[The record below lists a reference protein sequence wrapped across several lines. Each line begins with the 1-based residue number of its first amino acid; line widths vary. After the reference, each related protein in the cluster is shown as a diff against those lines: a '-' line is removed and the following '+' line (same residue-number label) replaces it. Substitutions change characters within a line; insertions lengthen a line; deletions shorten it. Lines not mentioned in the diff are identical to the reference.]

1 MPVNTLKIHNVFFL
15 EASKLTVLALTSEY
29 SVELSNNPQSGQAS
43 EIKISRSTE
52 KHPGV
57 SLNLASFT
65 TLFGENGSGKT
76 DLLLTLCQ
84 GLAAWTPKSRL
95 SLLWEDEHGLK
106 LALSDSL
113 KKVPVQPPF
122 EGTVHKKAP
131 AITTAFYTTSPFES
145 LRRARLKARGVLD
158 ISPRFGSQVSFD
170 APSTFLAYEL
180 LRNRAPF
187 VANAE
192 VEMKAS
198 IPELFSLL
206 KTYSFPSV
214 RKEVSQSASLRDNI
228 VKAASRGLDQEER
241 FALSFIILDSA
252 ENDTAGELYSFTD
265 ELREMLYNHSASAT
279 QPSADTWSK
288 FSYLAT
294 TNTDLRKRYQEAF
307 NGYQLICALFEDK
320 ESWRRTAKISFLD
333 EKIGNLIR
341 GNAELVAKLT
351 KLGFLRWSFHELSS
365 GQASMMS
372 LYCSLAMT
380 LGAFEKDSDA
390 SALLLC
396 IDEGEMFMHPRWQRE
411 YISHLL
417 EFIHTFP
424 GAASKLHLLVST
436 HSLIVAADS
445 PPGRL
450 FDLEEKRLKNAFGYS
465 PKQTL
470 SGVFNVEEF
479 SGDYSAG
486 LIAKISDTL
495 KSKHPTDEQRREAL
509 QIARS
514 LSNDD
519 VREQVEHR
527 LHQHLENLNAQD

>member
-279 QPSADTWSK
+279 QP
-288 FSYLAT
+288 
-294 TNTDLRKRYQEAF
+294 R
-307 NGYQLICALFEDK
+307 
-320 ESWRRTAKISFLD
+320 
-333 EKIGNLIR
+333 
-341 GNAELVAKLT
+341 
-351 KLGFLRWSFHELSS
+351 
-365 GQASMMS
+365 
-372 LYCSLAMT
+372 
-380 LGAFEKDSDA
+380 
-390 SALLLC
+390 LC
-396 IDEGEMFMHPRWQRE
+396 
-411 YISHLL
+411 
-417 EFIHTFP
+417 T
-424 GAASKLHLLVST
+424 
-436 HSLIVAADS
+436 
-445 PPGRL
+445 
-450 FDLEEKRLKNAFGYS
+450 
-465 PKQTL
+465 
-470 SGVFNVEEF
+470 
-479 SGDYSAG
+479 
-486 LIAKISDTL
+486 
-495 KSKHPTDEQRREAL
+495 
-509 QIARS
+509 
-514 LSNDD
+514 
-519 VREQVEHR
+519 
-527 LHQHLENLNAQD
+527 

>member
-15 EASKLTVLALTSEY
+15 ESGKLTVLALTSEY
-29 SVELSNNPQSGQAS
+29 SVELSNNPQSRQAS
-43 EIKISRSTE
+43 EIKIGRSTE
-52 KHPGV
+52 EHSGV

-106 LALSDSL
+106 LARSDSL
-113 KKVPVQPPF
+113 NKVPVQPPF
-122 EGTVHKKAP
+122 EAIIHNKAP

-145 LRRARLKARGVLD
+145 LRRARLKAHGVLD

-187 VANAE
+187 VANAK
-192 VEMKAS
+192 VELKAS
-198 IPELFSLL
+198 IPDLFSLL

-214 RKEVSQSASLRDNI
+214 RKEISQSPSWRNNSL
-228 VKAASRGLDQEER
+228 KAAGRALDQEER

-252 ENDTAGELYSFTD
+252 ETDTSGELYTFTD
-265 ELREMLYNHSASAT
+265 ELREMLYSHSPSAT
-279 QPSADTWSK
+279 QPGTDTWPK
-288 FSYLAT
+288 FFYLET
-294 TNTDLRKRYQEAF
+294 TNTDRKKRYQEAF
-307 NGYQLICALFEDK
+307 NGYQLICALFEDN
-320 ESWRRTAKISFLD
+320 ESWRRTARISFLD

-341 GNAELVAKLT
+341 GNAALVAKLT

-380 LGAFEKDSDA
+380 LGAFEKDCNA
-390 SALLLC
+390 AALLLC

-411 YISHLL
+411 YISQLL

-486 LIAKISDTL
+486 LIAKISATL
-495 KSKHPTDEQRREAL
+495 KSRHPTDEQRREAL
-509 QIARS
+509 EIARS

-519 VREQVEHR
+519 VREQVEQR
-527 LHQHLENLNAQD
+527 LYQHLENLNAQD